1 MRAKLVRG
9 RFFDDRDGPT
19 SPLVIIVDEKLAHR
33 FWPNQDPVGRRM
45 YRPTDLNNLIAV
57 NERTRFLTVVGV
69 VHDIKLA
76 DLVEGNGAV
85 GSYFYPLSQDTSR
98 GLTFAVRTATDPAAL
113 ATPVRE
119 AIRSLDRELPVFDS
133 QTMEERTDKSLISR
147 RSPVMLSVSFGSS
160 PAASCSAPPVRSRC
174 ARACRVSCSPS
185 ARPIRPCWSPSPPC
199 SPSSRSRRARC
210 RPGARHASTQSW
222 RSPNEADARL
232 KVSRYI
238 TQST

>member
-57 NERTRFLTVVGV
+57 NER
-69 VHDIKLA
+69 
-76 DLVEGNGAV
+76 
-85 GSYFYPLSQDTSR
+85 
-98 GLTFAVRTATDPAAL
+98 LTFAIRTATDPAAL

-185 ARPIRPCWSPSPPC
+185 ARPIRPC
-199 SPSSRSRRARC
+199 
-210 RPGARHASTQSW
+210 
-222 RSPNEADARL
+222 
-232 KVSRYI
+232 
-238 TQST
+238 